1 MVHQTTCGKDVVGP
15 SASLECVDEED
26 TPSVSCQLSVCEKG
40 NAKSHGCWCGGVSDG
55 GVGVGWLDGWM
66 DGWVC
71 WEKDAEMDIQVCR
84 RVEVV

>member
-55 GVGVGWLDGWM
+55 GVGVGWLTPQGM
-66 DGWVC
+66 G
-71 WEKDAEMDIQVCR
+71 KAQRKQVVFVNAAPASAVR
-84 RVEVV
+84 